1 MNTIKKLSDQYD
13 KINTT
18 QNKLDTN
25 LINNRNNKLF
35 KEMDLVTEKLNKLKN
50 VEKEHRKLEG
60 QVSTNMGSNI
70 LYNILCNNSFGK

>member
-60 QVSTNMGSNI
+60 QVSSGEK
-70 LYNILCNNSFGK
+70 FQHGE